1 MLAVAMAYVKR
12 GRRMRCG
19 EKNTWHIVA
28 ARRMGGFAYPPT
40 RDISEI
46 SPGFTGV
53 LAKALLPFLRVFLN
67 DMRISEVQV
76 NGRGAEPVM
85 TEDFLDSGQ

>member
-1 MLAVAMAYVKR
+1 MVLIWPWV
-12 GRRMRCG
+12 
-19 EKNTWHIVA
+19 TL
-28 ARRMGGFAYPPT
+28 MGVFAYPPT
-40 RDISEI
+40 RDIPES

-85 TEDFLDSGQ
+85 TKDFLDSGQ